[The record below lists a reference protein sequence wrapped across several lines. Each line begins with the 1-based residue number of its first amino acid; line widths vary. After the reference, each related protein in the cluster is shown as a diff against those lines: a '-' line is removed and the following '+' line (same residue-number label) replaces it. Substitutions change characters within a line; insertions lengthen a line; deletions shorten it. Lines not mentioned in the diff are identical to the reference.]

1 MSKSLTLGLQPEGRR
16 ENAAKEKICPTY
28 KMMYSFPKPVM
39 EVEMDSLL
47 LKHNRTVHRQVSWG
61 NTEKRKHY

>member
-16 ENAAKEKICPTY
+16 ENAAKEKICPIY

-47 LKHNRTVHRQVSWG
+47 LKHNRTGHHQVG
-61 NTEKRKHY
+61 